1 MNKAISEG
9 LVLMPVPFSAGL
21 NQWSREN
28 GTPGSASYA
37 GQANAAFVPS
47 DQDFGGCLEL
57 EKTETTQKL
66 RYMGETPLQPGLYL
80 RVTTR
85 IKAVAGNLP
94 AVRIAAWA
102 GRANGSNVADVPQ
115 AASSV
120 TLTSYGKVIEI
131 SAIIGSG
138 DRRGVDMVW
147 GVEPTFA
154 HIGLDLTGANGGVV
168 RIDNFVVEDITSAF
182 IEDRLNSVDVR
193 DYGAVGNGVTN
204 DSAAF
209 QAADTAAQGRTV
221 IVSKGVY
228 RLTSN
233 VTFNNR
239 VLFQGTLSMPSN
251 VRLACTRNYDLDTYT
266 SAFGSE
272 LEGFRRGLQALFYY
286 SDHVT
291 FDLSGRTVN
300 LTEPINVAALAGLS
314 SFSQRRLISNGQLN
328 AASSSSW
335 NDSTSSSV
343 ATYSTNAPDRLTNVA
358 NVANIAVGSLVTGT
372 GVGREVYVKDKN
384 VGAGTITLSQPLWA
398 AAGTRTYGFRRFK
411 YMLDFSGFDNLA
423 RFEITDVEF
432 QCNGRASGINL
443 ATAGLIFRVA
453 DCVFSAPAARGITST
468 GAGCAGMIVDQCQF
482 LSNEQAMPS
491 QDRTTI
497 ALNAN
502 VNDCKIRD
510 NRIVRF
516 AHFAV
521 LAGTGCLILGNHF
534 FQGDDQTDGVRM
546 AGLVMTQTNC
556 KHVIANNYID
566 NCFIE
571 WSNEHDPEPGQNNEF
586 SFGALTV
593 SGNLFFASNIAPSFR
608 FLVIKPRGPG
618 HFINGLSV
626 TGNIFRLAS
635 GTVDRVEKV
644 DTSNANL
651 DFSKT
656 RNLLFEANTYNA
668 VTQMTISPVM
678 ISHTQNSAAATWLID
693 GGAYMPFNGWAR
705 NVQSI
710 VVEGEPKTASNAGRA
725 DMPYVEVE
733 QGDSKDKI
741 NLKWPV
747 AVRGKAHVTLRC
759 DNPL

>member
-286 SDHVT
+286 SDNSVT
-291 FDLSGRTVN
+291 K
-300 LTEPINVAALAGLS
+300 LS
-314 SFSQRRLISNGQLN
+314 SFARK
-328 AASSSSW
+328 ATP
-335 NDSTSSSV
+335 DCESV
-343 ATYSTNAPDRLTNVA
+343 PINPSC
-358 NVANIAVGSLVTGT
+358 G
-372 GVGREVYVKDKN
+372 KN
-384 VGAGTITLSQPLWA
+384 EPVSC
-398 AAGTRTYGFRRFK
+398 
-411 YMLDFSGFDNLA
+411 S
-423 RFEITDVEF
+423 EIK
-432 QCNGRASGINL
+432 I
-443 ATAGLIFRVA
+443 
-453 DCVFSAPAARGITST
+453 
-468 GAGCAGMIVDQCQF
+468 AGMV
-482 LSNEQAMPS
+482 
-491 QDRTTI
+491 
-497 ALNAN
+497 
-502 VNDCKIRD
+502 
-510 NRIVRF
+510 
-516 AHFAV
+516 
-521 LAGTGCLILGNHF
+521 
-534 FQGDDQTDGVRM
+534 
-546 AGLVMTQTNC
+546 
-556 KHVIANNYID
+556 
-566 NCFIE
+566 
-571 WSNEHDPEPGQNNEF
+571 
-586 SFGALTV
+586 
-593 SGNLFFASNIAPSFR
+593 
-608 FLVIKPRGPG
+608 
-618 HFINGLSV
+618 
-626 TGNIFRLAS
+626 
-635 GTVDRVEKV
+635 
-644 DTSNANL
+644 
-651 DFSKT
+651 
-656 RNLLFEANTYNA
+656 
-668 VTQMTISPVM
+668 
-678 ISHTQNSAAATWLID
+678 
-693 GGAYMPFNGWAR
+693 
-705 NVQSI
+705 
-710 VVEGEPKTASNAGRA
+710 
-725 DMPYVEVE
+725 
-733 QGDSKDKI
+733 
-741 NLKWPV
+741 
-747 AVRGKAHVTLRC
+747 
-759 DNPL
+759 